1 VFWIQPIVLISET
14 YSISIDWNSDSEL
27 NAIHD
32 VLISIRLRTANAKCS
47 LKCRMQ
53 VVRPPEKRYFNSFK
67 PNKSHYSMHD
77 VFGES
82 TILFAV
88 FITVFDPLHR
98 RHWIMQM
105 YQLHCGMWTSVS
117 DSEFPDFFLIPI
129 TWARV
134 IIRGFRERKKNLQK
148 VAKISNVFWE
158 SFRDNEK
165 TFAKDFAKTEIFTV
179 YEN

>member
-1 VFWIQPIVLISET
+1 
-14 YSISIDWNSDSEL
+14 
-27 NAIHD
+27 
-32 VLISIRLRTANAKCS
+32 
-47 LKCRMQ
+47 
-53 VVRPPEKRYFNSFK
+53 
-67 PNKSHYSMHD
+67 
-77 VFGES
+77 
-82 TILFAV
+82 
-88 FITVFDPLHR
+88 
-98 RHWIMQM
+98 MQM